1 MTPLA
6 QQELEELQREENYL
20 REKIQTAR
28 RLKIPTGPLYAK
40 EARIY
45 DKRSAI
51 EKFGISSKELTKLKR
66 ELHGFRSIKYDR
78 GLGSRDTVKVGY
90 SKVLN
95 SYVLVDSTSYTSF
108 MRNVKGCGSLA
119 GKTDI
124 SGFRLISKK
133 TYDDILAGQGK
144 TKYKSKGASP
154 EVLGYY

>member
-6 QQELEELQREENYL
+6 QKELIELNKDLEEVNR
-20 REKIQTAR
+20 KIQLAR
-28 RLKIPTGPLYAK
+28 QHRLSPSPYYAK
-40 EARIY
+40 EARI
-45 DKRSAI
+45 DEKIDAI
-51 EKFGISSKELTKLKR
+51 KKFGLATKEVARLKR
-66 ELHGFRSIKYDR
+66 ELHGFRSIKYDSS
-78 GLGSRDTVKVGY
+78 LGMRSSEKIGY

-95 SYVLVDSTSYTSF
+95 SYVLVSATSYTSF